1 MNEKPVAIVLGGIV
15 PHKNLLEKLKK
26 RGYYTILIDYFEN
39 PPAAAAAD
47 LHLRESAMD
56 KEAVLRAAKKYHA
69 ALVLCT
75 CLDQQIKIACE
86 VAEELNLP
94 HPYSSKKAIEVT
106 NKEKMKQ
113 IMWKNGIPTS
123 RYFSVHDVSEVHEI
137 GLQFPIMVK
146 PADSCGSAGIKK
158 VENQEEVRRA
168 VENALEWSATRSA
181 VIEEFVEGTEVS
193 VYTFIEDHKAHVLL
207 TSQRFSELGEDG
219 TCIKCYASIAPAA
232 VSDELLSDMEKLGTQ
247 IAEVFGLDHTAMF
260 YQCMV
265 KDKKIKVIEFAP
277 RISGGICFRT
287 IEENTGFDIIS
298 AAIDSWLGNPVDMT
312 YHRPEVYNMTQQIHA
327 RPCVFDH
334 IEGAEALKEQ
344 GILDTLFLHKTKGAQ
359 MSDGKASSARVA
371 AALIRTEKRSE
382 LPHLAKM
389 VVDGLTV
396 FDENGVDVS
405 DRTLYLREKDLQS

>member
-1 MNEKPVAIVLGGIV
+1 
-15 PHKNLLEKLKK
+15 
-26 RGYYTILIDYFEN
+26 
-39 PPAAAAAD
+39 
-47 LHLRESAMD
+47 
-56 KEAVLRAAKKYHA
+56 
-69 ALVLCT
+69 
-75 CLDQQIKIACE
+75 
-86 VAEELNLP
+86 
-94 HPYSSKKAIEVT
+94 
-106 NKEKMKQ
+106 MKQ

-265 KDKKIKVIEFAP
+265 KDKKNGK
-277 RISGGICFRT
+277 SLQCGGDCAHC
-287 IEENTGFDIIS
+287 GGHCS
-298 AAIDSWLGNPVDMT
+298 
-312 YHRPEVYNMTQQIHA
+312 H
-327 RPCVFDH
+327 
-334 IEGAEALKEQ
+334 
-344 GILDTLFLHKTKGAQ
+344 
-359 MSDGKASSARVA
+359 
-371 AALIRTEKRSE
+371 
-382 LPHLAKM
+382 
-389 VVDGLTV
+389 
-396 FDENGVDVS
+396 
-405 DRTLYLREKDLQS
+405 

>member
-1 MNEKPVAIVLGGIV
+1 M
-15 PHKNLLEKLKK
+15 EKLKK

-158 VENQEEVRRA
+158 VENQEEVRTA

-181 VIEEFVEGTEVS
+181 VIE
-193 VYTFIEDHKAHVLL
+193 
-207 TSQRFSELGEDG
+207 
-219 TCIKCYASIAPAA
+219 
-232 VSDELLSDMEKLGTQ
+232 
-247 IAEVFGLDHTAMF
+247 
-260 YQCMV
+260 
-265 KDKKIKVIEFAP
+265 
-277 RISGGICFRT
+277 
-287 IEENTGFDIIS
+287 
-298 AAIDSWLGNPVDMT
+298 
-312 YHRPEVYNMTQQIHA
+312 
-327 RPCVFDH
+327 
-334 IEGAEALKEQ
+334 
-344 GILDTLFLHKTKGAQ
+344 
-359 MSDGKASSARVA
+359 
-371 AALIRTEKRSE
+371 
-382 LPHLAKM
+382 
-389 VVDGLTV
+389 
-396 FDENGVDVS
+396 
-405 DRTLYLREKDLQS
+405 